1 MSTLQIDIGRQ
12 SDGCVYMLHPLT
24 EIELEKR
31 FPGVHRIP
39 SVLIGYHTK
48 AEFESLHGPLW
59 KQVAT
64 MLMGLTWEQIEEL
77 GGVTL
82 HDPRAGELRKVA

>member
-24 EIELEKR
+24 RRALEQR

-39 SVLIGYHTK
+39 DVFVGYDTK
-48 AEFESLHGPLW
+48 ADFEAMHGPLW
-59 KQVAT
+59 KQIAT
-64 MLMGLTWEQIEEL
+64 ILTGLTWEQIEEM

-82 HDPRAGELRKVA
+82 YDPRASELLKVA